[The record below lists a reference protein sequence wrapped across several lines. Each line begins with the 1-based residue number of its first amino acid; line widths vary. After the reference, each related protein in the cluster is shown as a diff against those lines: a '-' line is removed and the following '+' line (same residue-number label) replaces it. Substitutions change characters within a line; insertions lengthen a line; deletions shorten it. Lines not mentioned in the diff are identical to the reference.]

1 MDKFHMVQYFKYLY
15 KQYSKYNLIIK
26 QNIGRF
32 MLNISTCHCCSNL
45 WTRTIKQT
53 NDFKQRKVYT
63 SSRDGSD
70 ATPLDAKFTNFTVYI
85 VITYLYSDIY
95 AKGYIVFVIPFIRLC
110 VGMFVCSFLTMT
122 TFLFKV
128 FPVVCISETLMRK
141 HFYLKHSY
149 PGGWAFTSWLQ
160 SLGFLPLDGAGG
172 QIIGHL

>member
-1 MDKFHMVQYFKYLY
+1 MDMFHMIQYFKYLY

-95 AKGYIVFVIPFIRLC
+95 AKGYIVFVIPFIRERSGSVVECLTRDRRAAGSSLTGVTGLC
-110 VGMFVCSFLTMT
+110 
-122 TFLFKV
+122 
-128 FPVVCISETLMRK
+128 P
-141 HFYLKHSY
+141 
-149 PGGWAFTSWLQ
+149 
-160 SLGFLPLDGAGG
+160 
-172 QIIGHL
+172 

>member
-1 MDKFHMVQYFKYLY
+1 MKLDEMDKFHMVQYFKYLY

-95 AKGYIVFVIPFIRLC
+95 AKGYIFFVIPFIRLC

-122 TFLFKV
+122 TFLFEV
-128 FPVVCISETLMRK
+128 FPVVCISETTDEKALL
-141 HFYLKHSY
+141 FE
-149 PGGWAFTSWLQ
+149 T
-160 SLGFLPLDGAGG
+160 
-172 QIIGHL
+172 